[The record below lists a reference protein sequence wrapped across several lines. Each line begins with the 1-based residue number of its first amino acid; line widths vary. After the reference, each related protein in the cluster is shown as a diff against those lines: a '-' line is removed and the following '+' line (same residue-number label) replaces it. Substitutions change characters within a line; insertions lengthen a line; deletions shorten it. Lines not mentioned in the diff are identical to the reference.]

1 MKKKNII
8 NLIRFHI
15 EKRDQDF
22 QNEALEIANCFES
35 AGDDELHDYILSL
48 ISGQNTF
55 VPQEMSCEESTLFRI
70 VKPNADPLP
79 LPAKLS
85 KDIKGIANAI
95 NRNIGINKFLFSGTP
110 GTGKTETAKQL
121 ARLLGRQLVYINFS
135 SIIDCKLGQ
144 TQKNLEQLFNSIRHD
159 FVHEDYV
166 FLFDEIDAI
175 ALDRTNANDVRE
187 MGRVTSTFLKKMDE
201 MEASVVLIATTNL
214 YKYLDDA
221 LVRRFDATVDFDCYE
236 KEDLIRIGEILL
248 DHFCNKFKFKK
259 VRNSLFIKILNLPEE
274 LPSPGILKNII
285 RTSIAFSDPND
296 SCDYLKRIYYALVK
310 RDMPVEELRERGFT
324 LREIELLT
332 GISKTEVSRQL
343 QK

>member
-8 NLIRFHI
+8 NLIRYHVESREQEF
-15 EKRDQDF
+15 R
-22 QNEALEIANCFES
+22 NEAIEIADFFTS
-35 AGDDELHDYILSL
+35 IGDVELHDYILSL

-55 VPQEMSCEESTLFRI
+55 VPQEMNCEESSFFSI
-70 VKPNADPLP
+70 IKPNADPLP
-79 LPAKLS
+79 LPSNLS
-85 KDIKGIANAI
+85 KDIKGIVNAI

-110 GTGKTETAKQL
+110 GTGKTETAKHL
-121 ARLLGRQLVYINFS
+121 ARILGRQLVHINFS

-144 TQKNLEQLFNSIRHD
+144 TQKNLEQLFSSIQHD
-159 FVHEDYV
+159 FVHESYV

-201 MEASVVLIATTNL
+201 MEESVVLIATTNL
-214 YKYLDDA
+214 YKFLDEA
-221 LVRRFDATVDFDCYE
+221 LVRRFDATVDFDRYE
-236 KEDLIRIGEILL
+236 KSDLIDISVVLL
-248 DHFCNKFKFKK
+248 DYFCNKFNFKK
-259 VRNSLFIKILNLPEE
+259 ARNSLFIKILNLPDE
-274 LPSPGILKNII
+274 LPSPGVLKNII

-296 SCDYLKRIYYALVK
+296 TCDYLKRIYYALIK
-310 RDMPVEELRERGFT
+310 KDMSVEELRERGLT